1 MSSSNYFVGTKSR
14 EFHVKKKKKK
24 ILHLHTI
31 PSKIIYHDQANSRLT
46 ERVPMV
52 CTSSPSSCLVWG
64 IIPPMVTGRQICG
77 YCENIYQVH
86 KGRLTKFIK
95 EKNKTRKSLYFNI
108 LTVLLNVFIVIYY
121 CLCFKL
127 SYPAFFLHFTFA
139 LVQSFLEQGLIS
151 LAAELLLST
160 DKRHT

>member
-14 EFHVKKKKKK
+14 EFHVKKKKKKK

-108 LTVLLNVFIVIYY
+108 YFDSIIE
-121 CLCFKL
+121 CFH
-127 SYPAFFLHFTFA
+127 SH
-139 LVQSFLEQGLIS
+139 I
-151 LAAELLLST
+151 LLLMFQAFIPRLFSPFHVCSRPELSGAGT
-160 DKRHT
+160 HLLGGWAAPFNR